1 MTSEQTFFRAARKPI
16 DSAEFSSPDD
26 TMGTLI
32 PLIVL
37 TIVFILIAVRRIG
50 SVDLRIWQVML
61 IGAVVVVLTGSITP
75 GDALASINTDVMLFL
90 FFMFIIGE
98 ALATS
103 GYLYHLSVRLFCRAE
118 SVGSLVFLILI
129 GAGGLSALLMND
141 TLAVVGTP
149 LMLYFARRHGISAEL
164 LLLTLAFA
172 ITTGSVASPIG
183 NPQNLLIA
191 LSGGVTNPFI
201 TFPLYLGIPTVIS
214 LLLTYWFLR
223 QAFPDEFKST
233 GQLLHCE
240 EEIHDPVLAAL
251 TRLSLVLLVIMIVVR
266 VAVVMLVPD
275 VEIPLTW
282 IAAVAAIPILIG
294 SRRRFEILR
303 RIDWPTLV
311 FFAALFVLTASVWES
326 GVFQPLVEGR
336 SLDPGAV
343 SVIIALGVIVSQ
355 FISNVPFVALFLP
368 VLSHAGAS
376 TVGMMALAAGSTI
389 AGNMLILGAASNVII
404 IQGAEREGETLTFA
418 RFARVGVPLTIAQA
432 VVYAVWLS
440 FVPA

>member
-1 MTSEQTFFRAARKPI
+1 
-16 DSAEFSSPDD
+16 
-26 TMGTLI
+26 MGTLI

-37 TIVFILIAVRRIG
+37 IIVFILIAVRRIG
-50 SVDLRIWQVML
+50 NVDLRIWQVML
-61 IGAVVVVLTGSITP
+61 LGAVVVLLTGSITP
-75 GDALASINTDVMLFL
+75 RDALASINTDLMLFL

-98 ALATS
+98 ALVSS
-103 GYLYHLSVRLFCRAE
+103 GYLYHLSVRLLCRAG
-118 SVGSLVFLILI
+118 SVRSLVFLILI
-129 GAGGLSALLMND
+129 GAGALSALLMND

-149 LMLYFARRHGISAEL
+149 LMIYFARRHGISPKL
-164 LLLTLAFA
+164 MLLTLAFA

-191 LSGGVTNPFI
+191 LWGGVTNPFI

-233 GQLLHCE
+233 SQLVHCE
-240 EEIHDPVLAAL
+240 EVIHDPALAAL
-251 TRLSLVLLVIMIVVR
+251 TRLSLVLLVLMIAAR
-266 VAVVMLVPD
+266 ITVVMLVPGF
-275 VEIPLTW
+275 EISLTW
-282 IAAVAAIPILIG
+282 VATIATIPILVG

-311 FFAALFVLTASVWES
+311 FFAALFVLTASVWDS
-326 GVFQPLVEGR
+326 GVFQPLIEGGTL
-336 SLDPGAV
+336 SMGTVP
-343 SVIIALGVIVSQ
+343 VIIALGVIVSQ

-368 VLSHAGAS
+368 AISHAGAS

-404 IQGAEREGETLTFA
+404 IQCAEREGETLTFA
-418 RFARVGVPLTIAQA
+418 GFARVGVPLTIAQA
-432 VVYAVWLS
+432 VVYTVWLS
-440 FVPA
+440 VFPV

>member
-1 MTSEQTFFRAARKPI
+1 
-16 DSAEFSSPDD
+16 
-26 TMGTLI
+26 MGTLI

-37 TIVFILIAVRRIG
+37 IIVFILIAVRRIG
-50 SVDLRIWQVML
+50 NVDLRIWQVML
-61 IGAVVVVLTGSITP
+61 FGAVVVVLTGSITP
-75 GDALASINTDVMLFL
+75 RDALASINTDVILFL

-98 ALATS
+98 ALVSS
-103 GYLYHLSVRLFCRAE
+103 GYLYHLSVRLLCRAG
-118 SVGSLVFLILI
+118 SVRSLVFLILI
-129 GAGGLSALLMND
+129 GAGALSALLMND

-149 LMLYFARRHGISAEL
+149 LMIYFARRHGISPKL
-164 LLLTLAFA
+164 MLLTLAFA

-191 LSGGVTNPFI
+191 LWGGVTNPFI

-233 GQLLHCE
+233 SQLVHCE
-240 EEIHDPVLAAL
+240 EEIHDPALAAL
-251 TRLSLVLLVIMIVVR
+251 TRLSLVLLVLMIAAR
-266 VAVVMLVPD
+266 IAVVMLVPGF
-275 VEIPLTW
+275 EIPLTW
-282 IAAVAAIPILIG
+282 VAAIAAIPILVG

-311 FFAALFVLTASVWES
+311 FFAALFVLTASVWDS
-326 GVFQPLVEGR
+326 GVFQPLMEGGTL
-336 SLDPGAV
+336 SMGTVP
-343 SVIIALGVIVSQ
+343 VIIALGVIVSQ

-368 VLSHAGAS
+368 AISHAGVS

-404 IQGAEREGETLTFA
+404 IQCAEREGETLTFA
-418 RFARVGVPLTIAQA
+418 GFARVGVPLTIAQA

-440 FVPA
+440 VVPV

>member
-1 MTSEQTFFRAARKPI
+1 
-16 DSAEFSSPDD
+16 
-26 TMGTLI
+26 MGTLI

-37 TIVFILIAVRRIG
+37 IIVFILIAVRRIG
-50 SVDLRIWQVML
+50 NVDLRIWQVML
-61 IGAVVVVLTGSITP
+61 FGAVVVVLTGSITP
-75 GDALASINTDVMLFL
+75 RDALASINTDVILFL

-98 ALATS
+98 ALVSS
-103 GYLYHLSVRLFCRAE
+103 GYLYHLSVRLLCRAG
-118 SVGSLVFLILI
+118 SVRSLVFLILI
-129 GAGGLSALLMND
+129 GAGALSALLMND

-149 LMLYFARRHGISAEL
+149 LVIYFARRHGISPKL
-164 LLLTLAFA
+164 MLLTLAFA

-191 LSGGVTNPFI
+191 LWGGVANPFI

-233 GQLLHCE
+233 SQLVHCE
-240 EEIHDPVLAAL
+240 EEIHDPALAAL
-251 TRLSLVLLVIMIVVR
+251 TRLSLVLLLLMIAAR
-266 VAVVMLVPD
+266 ITVVMLVPGF
-275 VEIPLTW
+275 EIPLTW
-282 IAAVAAIPILIG
+282 VAAIAAIPILVG

-311 FFAALFVLTASVWES
+311 FFAALFVLTASVWDS
-326 GVFQPLVEGR
+326 GVFQPLMEGGTL
-336 SLDPGAV
+336 SMGTVP
-343 SVIIALGVIVSQ
+343 VIIALGVIVSQ

-368 VLSHAGAS
+368 AISHAGAS

-404 IQGAEREGETLTFA
+404 IQCAEREGETLTFA
-418 RFARVGVPLTIAQA
+418 GFARVGVPLTIAQA

-440 FVPA
+440 VVPV

>member
-1 MTSEQTFFRAARKPI
+1 
-16 DSAEFSSPDD
+16 
-26 TMGTLI
+26 MGTLI

-37 TIVFILIAVRRIG
+37 IIVFILIAVRRIG
-50 SVDLRIWQVML
+50 NVDLRIWQVMFF
-61 IGAVVVVLTGSITP
+61 GAVVVVLTGSITP
-75 GDALASINTDVMLFL
+75 RDALASINTDVILFL

-98 ALATS
+98 ALVSS
-103 GYLYHLSVRLFCRAE
+103 GYLYHLSVRLLCRAG
-118 SVGSLVFLILI
+118 SVRSLVFLILI
-129 GAGGLSALLMND
+129 GAGALSALLMND

-149 LMLYFARRHGISAEL
+149 LMIYFARRHGISPKL
-164 LLLTLAFA
+164 MLLTLAFA

-191 LSGGVTNPFI
+191 LWGGVTNPFI

-233 GQLLHCE
+233 SQLVHCE
-240 EEIHDPVLAAL
+240 EEIHDPALAAL
-251 TRLSLVLLVIMIVVR
+251 TRLSLVLLVLMIATR
-266 VAVVMLVPD
+266 IAVVMLVPGF
-275 VEIPLTW
+275 EIPLTW
-282 IAAVAAIPILIG
+282 VAAIAAIPILVG

-311 FFAALFVLTASVWES
+311 FFAALFVLTASVWDS
-326 GVFQPLVEGR
+326 GVFQPLMEGGTL
-336 SLDPGAV
+336 SMGTVP
-343 SVIIALGVIVSQ
+343 VIIALGVIVSQ

-368 VLSHAGAS
+368 AISHAGVS

-404 IQGAEREGETLTFA
+404 IQCAEREGETLTFA
-418 RFARVGVPLTIAQA
+418 GFARVGVPLTIAQA

-440 FVPA
+440 VVPV